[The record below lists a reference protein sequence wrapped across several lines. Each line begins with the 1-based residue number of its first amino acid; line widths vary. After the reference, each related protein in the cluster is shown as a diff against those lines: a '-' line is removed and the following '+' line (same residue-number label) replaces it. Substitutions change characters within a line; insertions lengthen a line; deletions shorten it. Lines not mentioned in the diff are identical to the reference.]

1 MGWLVASL
9 ENVHVLICVVD
20 RIKNIARARGTQNRQ
35 RENVTCTRHTIV
47 RGLVA
52 RVSLGMPACLYLSVY
67 ACSKIKRAIAL
78 VCEQQAVNN
87 KSLITSIVQEQKGSR
102 YGVRVHASL
111 V

>member
-1 MGWLVASL
+1 MGWLVASQD
-9 ENVHVLICVVD
+9 NVHVLTCVVD

-35 RENVTCTRHTIV
+35 RDLHTVV

-78 VCEQQAVNN
+78 VCEQQAANN
-87 KSLITSIVQEQKGSR
+87 KPLPQ
-102 YGVRVHASL
+102 A
-111 V
+111 